1 VVDLRTLRA
10 WWHHRQGLDGRLAG
24 LPAADVLAHTGWAR
38 SVGGSAP
45 YLTLFAR
52 AGIGRVEV
60 DEAVAAQEICEL
72 PSARGCTYVLPA
84 ADFGVGL
91 TCGAGTPEAELAAAV
106 KHLDVTRSE
115 VEQLCDAVLRTLEDA
130 DGPLD
135 PAALRRELGPAVRGL
150 GEAGKKRGTT
160 STLPLALGLLQA
172 RGRIR
177 RVPANGRL
185 DEQRFGYVPWVPSPL
200 AGAPDLETARTELAA
215 RYFRWAGPASLKHFR
230 WFSGLGAAAAKA
242 AVAPLG
248 LVPVDDLLALP
259 DTVDELGAFEPP
271 AEPSY
276 ALVSWIDGIHLL
288 HRDLQR
294 LLDPID
300 APRPEP
306 ASTRGRTLGDL
317 TDPPCQLIVDRG
329 RIVGLWEYDPG
340 AREVVRQLFVPEDDA
355 LRAAVART
363 EEFAREQLG
372 DVRGGS
378 LDSPASRAPR
388 LNALRHFTAC

>member
-1 VVDLRTLRA
+1 MADEATLRA
-10 WWHHRQGLDGRLAG
+10 WWHHRQGLDGHLTGLA
-24 LPAADVLAHTGWAR
+24 AADVLARTGWAR

-52 AGIGRVEV
+52 AGIGRDEV

-84 ADFGVGL
+84 SDFPIGL
-91 TCGAGTPEAELAAAV
+91 TCGAGTAEAELAAAV
-106 KHLDVTRSE
+106 KHLGVTRPE
-115 VEQLCDAVLRTLEDA
+115 VGELCDAVLRMLEGA
-130 DGPLD
+130 GRPLE
-135 PAALRRELGPAVRGL
+135 PSALRRELGPAVRNL
-150 GEAGKKRGTT
+150 GEAGRKRGTT

-177 RVPANGRL
+177 RIPVNGRL

-200 AGAPDLETARTELAA
+200 VDAPSGEAARTVLAA
-215 RYFRWAGPASLKHFR
+215 RYFHWAGPASLKHFR
-230 WFSGLGAAAAKA
+230 WFSGFGAAAAAA

-248 LVPVDDLLALP
+248 LVPVGDLLALP
-259 DTVDELGAFEPP
+259 ETARELAAFEPP
-271 AEPSY
+271 DEPSY

-288 HRDLQR
+288 HRDLGR
-294 LLDPID
+294 LLDPVD
-300 APRPEP
+300 AARPEP
-306 ASTRGRTLGDL
+306 ASTRGRTLGEL

-329 RIVGLWEYDPG
+329 RVVGLWEYDPE

-355 LRAAVART
+355 LRAAVERT

-378 LDSPASRAPR
+378 LDSPASRVPR
-388 LNALRHFTAC
+388 LDALR

>member
-1 VVDLRTLRA
+1 MITATALRA
-10 WWHHRQGLDGRLAG
+10 WWHHRQGLDGHLAG
-24 LPAADVLAHTGWAR
+24 RSAAGVLARTGWAR
-38 SVGGSAP
+38 SIGGSAP

-52 AGIGRVEV
+52 AGIGREEV
-60 DEAVAAQEICEL
+60 DSAVAAQEICEL

-84 ADFGVGL
+84 SDFPIGL
-91 TCGAGTPEAELAAAV
+91 TCGAGAPEAELAAAV
-106 KHLDVTRSE
+106 KHLGVTRSE
-115 VEQLCDAVLRTLEDA
+115 VEELCDAVLRVLDRA
-130 DGPLD
+130 GGPLD
-135 PAALRRELGPAVRGL
+135 PAALRRELGPAVRSL

-177 RVPANGRL
+177 RVPSNGRL
-185 DEQRFGYVPWVPSPL
+185 DEQRYGYVPWVPSPIVD
-200 AGAPDLETARTELAA
+200 APSGEAARTVLAA
-215 RYFRWAGPASLKHFR
+215 RYFHWAGPASLQHFR
-230 WFSGLGAAAAKA
+230 WFSGFGAAAAKA

-248 LVPVDDLLALP
+248 LVPVGDLLALP
-259 DTVDELGAFEPP
+259 ETVHELAVFQPP
-271 AEPSY
+271 DEPSY

-288 HRDLQR
+288 HRDLGR
-294 LLDPID
+294 LLDPVD
-300 APRPEP
+300 AARPEP

-317 TDPPCQLIVDRG
+317 SDPPCQLIVDRG
-329 RIVGLWEYDPG
+329 RIVGLWEYDPD
-340 AREVVRQLFVPEDDA
+340 AREIVRQLFVPEDDA

-388 LNALRHFTAC
+388 LAALRATGG

>member
-1 VVDLRTLRA
+1 MTASAALRA
-10 WWHHRQGLDGRLAG
+10 WWHHRQGLDGHLVG
-24 LPAADVLAHTGWAR
+24 LSAADVLARTGWAR
-38 SVGGSAP
+38 SVGGSTP

-52 AGIGRVEV
+52 AGIGRDEV
-60 DEAVAAQEICEL
+60 DKAVAAREICEL

-84 ADFGVGL
+84 ADFAVGL
-91 TCGAGTPEAELAAAV
+91 PCGTAAPEAELASAV

-115 VEQLCDAVLRTLEDA
+115 VEELCDAVLRVLDA
-130 DGPLD
+130 AGGPLD
-135 PAALRRELGPAVRGL
+135 PAALRRELGPAVRSL

-177 RVPANGRL
+177 RVPVNGRL
-185 DEQRFGYVPWVPSPL
+185 DEQRYGYVPWVPSPL
-200 AGAPDLETARTELAA
+200 TDAPDAEAARTELAA
-215 RYFRWAGPASLKHFR
+215 RFFRWAGPASLRHFR
-230 WFSGLGAAAAKA
+230 WFSGFGAAAAKA
-242 AVAPLG
+242 SVARLG

-259 DTVDELGAFEPP
+259 DTVDELAAFEPP
-271 AEPSY
+271 DEPSY
-276 ALVSWIDGIHLL
+276 ALVGWIDGIHLL

-294 LLDPID
+294 LFDPVD
-300 APRPEP
+300 AARPEP
-306 ASTRGRTLGDL
+306 ASTSGRTLGDL

-329 RIVGLWEYDPG
+329 RIVGLWEYDPD
-340 AREVVRQLFVPEDDA
+340 AREIVRQLFVPEDDA
-355 LRAAVART
+355 LRAAIART

-388 LNALRHFTAC
+388 LAALRATAG